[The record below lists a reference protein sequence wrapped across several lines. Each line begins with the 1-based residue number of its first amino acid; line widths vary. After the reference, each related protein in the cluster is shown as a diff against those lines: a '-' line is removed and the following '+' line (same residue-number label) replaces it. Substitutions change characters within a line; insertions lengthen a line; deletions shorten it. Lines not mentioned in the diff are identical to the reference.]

1 MPDSN
6 PDSSPKATGAPLDD
20 RNRQPPIAEIEMLQP
35 KMYVPSEYP
44 PDSHIGGRAAF
55 AGIQGRSV
63 ADYLM
68 QGAQRHHIQLSQMA
82 DNKASMLIT
91 VSSLVL
97 TVSISRLND
106 PELRLS
112 IIVLTSFTLAAL
124 LMAILTVLPKY
135 RPLKLTD
142 TQKLPNFFNPI
153 FFAHFSEL
161 PREQFFELLGQ
172 TLRHDACVYEV
183 LANDLY
189 GLGIYLARH
198 KYRYL
203 RFAYI
208 FFLSGFFSATAIQV
222 FKMFGHAA

>member
-1 MPDSN
+1 MSN
-6 PDSSPKATGAPLDD
+6 APIPIKSDPA
-20 RNRQPPIAEIEMLQP
+20 QPQPAPELVRP
-35 KMYVPSEYP
+35 KMYAPSEYAP
-44 PDSHIGGRAAF
+44 ESHIGGRDAF
-55 AGIQGRSV
+55 AGIVGRNVS
-63 ADYLM
+63 DYLM
-68 QGAQRHHIQLSQMA
+68 QTAQRHHMQLSQMA

-112 IIVLTSFTLAAL
+112 IIILTSFTLAAL
-124 LMAILTVLPKY
+124 LMAILAVLPKY
-135 RPLKLTD
+135 RPLKLSNT
-142 TQKLPNFFNPI
+142 TQLPSFFNPI

-161 PREQFFELLGQ
+161 PREQFFDLLGK
-172 TLRHDACVYEV
+172 TLRHDAGIYEV

-189 GLGIYLARH
+189 SIGLYLARH

-208 FFLSGFFSATAIQV
+208 FFLSGFFSATAVQV
-222 FKMFGHAA
+222 YKMLGHAGN